1 MENPYWS
8 SEGQVHPIDPEE
20 IRVLC
25 FDLCNIFVASRGYAD
40 SFDYL
45 ELEEERETQVSDLRT
60 YALHLKYAFPRASHL
75 LLRIALLVR
84 LFDDQM
90 KLSEHRESYLR
101 FIEPDDGNYGGVL
114 HPEDPTRPFNLRGQC
129 NKILHAASI
138 RPLFERWD
146 RSHTEE
152 SITLGLDQDIWYLN
166 GEVELEGSEKG
177 QSWDAVL
184 HIEPFVELVLER
196 VSFSPSSTR

>member
-1 MENPYWS
+1 MDNPYWS
-8 SEGQVHPIDPEE
+8 SEEQVHPIDPEE

-25 FDLCNIFVASRGYAD
+25 FDLCNIFVASRGYAE
-40 SFDYL
+40 SFEHL
-45 ELEEERETQVSDLRT
+45 ELDEEREMRVSDLST
-60 YALHLKYAFPRASHL
+60 YELHLKYAFPRASHM

-90 KLSEHRESYLR
+90 KQSEHRESYLR
-101 FIEPDDGNYGGVL
+101 FIESDDGNYAGVL
-114 HPEDPTRPFNLRGQC
+114 HPEDPTRPFGLRGQC
-129 NKILHAASI
+129 NKILHAESI

-152 SITLGLDQDIWYLN
+152 SIALRLDQDIWYLN
-166 GEVELEGSEKG
+166 GEVELEGSDKG
-177 QSWDAVL
+177 QSWEAVL

-196 VSFSPSSTR
+196 VGFSPSSTK